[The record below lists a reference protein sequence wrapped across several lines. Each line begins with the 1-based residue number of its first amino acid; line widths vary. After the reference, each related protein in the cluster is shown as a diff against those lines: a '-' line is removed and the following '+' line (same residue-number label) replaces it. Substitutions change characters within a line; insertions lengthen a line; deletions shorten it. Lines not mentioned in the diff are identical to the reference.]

1 MSIITCVCPFW
12 RSLTIFSDL
21 PFVAVCC
28 DFPSTAKLGYSTP
41 RWTTYRTGSVGL
53 AAALLRFLP
62 ASEQRRR
69 RRRAAPAERLAAD
82 GEPCSVSLSLSLSP
96 GAKSSSF
103 SWSRTRNG
111 GRNEFLFFFVS
122 VIDRVLL
129 SFKCRVSKIRPT
141 RLVPREKRSQS
152 AKSPFK
158 SVRNRSSLIPF

>member
-82 GEPCSVSLSLSLSP
+82 GEPCSVSLSLCRRAQRAAVSVGVGP
-96 GAKSSSF
+96 ETEEETSSC
-103 SWSRTRNG
+103 
-111 GRNEFLFFFVS
+111 FFFVS

-129 SFKCRVSKIRPT
+129 SFKCRVSKIGAT
-141 RLVPREKRSQS
+141 RLLPREKRSQS

-158 SVRNRSSLIPF
+158 SVRSRSSLIPF

>member
-1 MSIITCVCPFW
+1 MCPFW
-12 RSLTIFSDL
+12 CSLTIFSDL

-41 RWTTYRTGSVGL
+41 RWTYRTGSVGL

-82 GEPCSVSLSLSLSP
+82 GEPCSVSLSLSVAGRKEQQFQLESDQKRRKKRVLVFLLS
-96 GAKSSSF
+96 
-103 SWSRTRNG
+103 
-111 GRNEFLFFFVS
+111 VC

-129 SFKCRVSKIRPT
+129 SFKCRVSKIGAT
-141 RLVPREKRSQS
+141 RLLPREKRSQS

-158 SVRNRSSLIPF
+158 SVRSRSSLIPF